1 MNLSFLKL
9 HRSLLLSLVVMLASV
24 LTLTLSY
31 GQYKGHSEVDW
42 FDVAGEGGI
51 TAMTLLWIF
60 FILLSRPKGRV
71 TNLLF
76 AGLAIMNLSMTLDFI
91 DEFVSYSDEQA
102 WLSTIESIPAPFGMI
117 LMTIALYHWHQEQM
131 NINQQLRNRE
141 RFYREHQLSDAISG
155 LASADYMKSQI
166 NRELNLLH
174 HNLHGFSLL
183 MFDIAQF
190 DRFNRQ
196 YGDAEGDNLLQEFA
210 QVITLNVREQDLV
223 CRYAS
228 DCFIVML
235 PNTKLAIAE
244 QLSLSIV
251 AALEAFSFNNSDNTL
266 THNQK
271 VHTSLVT
278 ATTADSTS
286 GLLSKLHQEL
296 LKNKHINEYSH
307 EQTA

>member
-9 HRSLLLSLVVMLASV
+9 HRSLLLILVVMLASV

-51 TAMTLLWIF
+51 TAMTLVWIF

-131 NINQQLRNRE
+131 SINQQLRNRE

-155 LASADYMKSQI
+155 LASAGYMKSQI

-196 YGDAEGDNLLQEFA
+196 FGDAEGDNLLQEFA

-235 PNTKLAIAE
+235 PNTKLAVAE

-251 AALEAFSFNNSDNTL
+251 AALEAFSFNSSDNTL
-266 THNQK
+266 TYNQK

-278 ATTADSTS
+278 ATTTDSTS
-286 GLLSKLHQEL
+286 GLLSKLHQGL
-296 LKNKHINEYSH
+296 LKNKHLHEYSD

>member
-1 MNLSFLKL
+1 MNLTFLKL
-9 HRSLLLSLVVMLASV
+9 HRSLLFILATMLICV

-31 GQYKGHSEVDW
+31 GHYKGHNNIDW

-51 TAMTLLWIF
+51 TIMTLLWIF

-91 DEFVSYSDEQA
+91 DEFVNYDKNQA

-117 LMTIALYHWHQEQM
+117 LMSIALYHWHQEQM
-131 NINQQLRNRE
+131 SINLQLRNRE

-174 HNLHGFSLL
+174 HNEHGFSLL
-183 MFDIAQF
+183 MLDIAQF
-190 DRFNRQ
+190 DCFNRQ
-196 YGDAEGDNLLQEFA
+196 FGAKAGDKLLHEFA
-210 QVITLNVREQDLV
+210 QVLALNVRKNDLV

-228 DCFIVML
+228 DCFIVLL
-235 PNTKLAIAE
+235 PDTPLNMADE
-244 QLSLSIV
+244 LSRSIIN
-251 AALEAFSFNNSDNTL
+251 ALESFSFQGSTKKTNIK
-266 THNQK
+266 QK
-271 VHTSLVT
+271 VHRSLIT
-278 ATTADSTS
+278 AQHDDSTS
-286 GLLSKLHQEL
+286 ALLSKLHKGL
-296 LKNKHINEYSH
+296 LNNKRLF

>member
-9 HRSLLLSLVVMLASV
+9 HRSLLLILVVMLASV

-31 GQYKGHSEVDW
+31 GHYKGHSQIDW

-76 AGLAIMNLSMTLDFI
+76 SGLAIMNLSMTLDFI
-91 DEFVSYSDEQA
+91 DEFVSYSEEQA

-117 LMTIALYHWHQEQM
+117 LMTMALYHWHQEQM
-131 NINQQLRNRE
+131 TINQQLRNRE

-166 NRELNLLH
+166 SRELNLLH
-174 HNLHGFSLL
+174 HSLHGFSLL
-183 MFDIAQF
+183 MLDIAQF

-196 YGDAEGDNLLQEFA
+196 FGDAEGDKLLQEFA
-210 QVITLNVREQDLV
+210 QVITLNIREQDLV

-235 PNTKLAIAE
+235 PNTELAIAE
-244 QLSLSIV
+244 QLSVSLVS
-251 AALEAFSFNNSDNTL
+251 ALEAFSFNSSDKAVTYK
-266 THNQK
+266 QK
-271 VHTSLVT
+271 VHTSLVA
-278 ATTADSTS
+278 ATHRDSTS
-286 GLLSKLHQEL
+286 GLLSQLHQRL
-296 LKNKHINEYSH
+296 LTNKHLH
-307 EQTA
+307 GHTA